1 MLDIHKIMVPTPYS
15 VGPVNAYLIKNQP
28 LTLIDPG
35 PEMPAAL
42 DSLQQGLSALGVAV
56 KDIERVLVTHNHSDH
71 SGLAAWVAE
80 QARARVFVHELEIR
94 KLAPEYSYY
103 QERYPFFA
111 EGGLPEWELKDIL
124 DDADPLLKPVLPEPF
139 IEAVTGGEELH
150 FDGGSLQV
158 LHLPG
163 HTSGHIC
170 LYNPVGKELLA
181 GDFMLKHI
189 TPNPVMEADYPDFSR
204 RSPALRQYLA
214 SIKKIA
220 GMDVRIN
227 LPGHGETIEDNQALA
242 AKSLQH
248 HARRLEKIQNLLESK
263 SMNAYQL
270 MRLLYPKIR
279 GFQIFLGMSEIFA
292 HLDYLHETGRI
303 TREER
308 SGVSIYHK
316 NPGA

>member
-1 MLDIHKIMVPTPYS
+1 MLDINKIVVPTPYS

-35 PEMPAAL
+35 PETAAAL
-42 DSLQQGLSALGVAV
+42 NSLKEGLSSLGIAV
-56 KDIERVLVTHNHSDH
+56 KDIERLVITHNHSDH
-71 SGLAAWVAE
+71 SGLAAWLAE
-80 QARARVFVHELEIR
+80 QAQARVVVHKMEIR
-94 KLAPEYSYY
+94 KLTPEYSYY
-103 QERYPFFA
+103 RERFPFFV
-111 EGGLPEWELKDIL
+111 EGGLPDSELKDIL
-124 DDADPLLKPVLPEPF
+124 DDTDPVVKPVLPEPF
-139 IEAVTGGEELH
+139 IEAVAGGEELH
-150 FDGGSLQV
+150 FAGGSLQV

-204 RSPALRQYLA
+204 RYPALRQYLD
-214 SIKKIA
+214 SLKKIA
-220 GMDVRIN
+220 EMDVRIN
-227 LPGHGETIEDNQALA
+227 LPGHGENIDDNRSLA

-248 HARRLEKIQNLLESK
+248 HAQRLAAIQNMLEGK

-279 GFQIFLGMSEIFA
+279 GFQIFLGISEVFA
-292 HLDYLHETGRI
+292 HLDYLLETGRI
-303 TREER
+303 IREEQK
-308 SGVSIYHK
+308 GIAIYRK
-316 NPGA
+316 KA